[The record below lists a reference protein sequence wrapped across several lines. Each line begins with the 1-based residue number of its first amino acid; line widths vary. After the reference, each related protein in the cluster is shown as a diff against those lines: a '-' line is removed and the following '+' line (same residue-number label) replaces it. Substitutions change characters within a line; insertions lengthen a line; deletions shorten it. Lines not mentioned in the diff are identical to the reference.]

1 MSSLSFYHLL
11 YRTSED
17 TIFNSIP
24 SDEWMSTPMDLPEI
38 LRLPPSITPRT
49 QPPLDL
55 NVHQPPK
62 KRCRGLASEY
72 DYLCSADF
80 SAEMCPSPSPLPRR
94 KKSAD
99 LKANGSTTHQ
109 SKISKQASN
118 EWKNIKMTRS
128 VSKKLK
134 RESTEVDGDDMLWP
148 LSTASAPVP
157 EKIYFNGEGWRT
169 YCQIM
174 GLSLGN

>member
-1 MSSLSFYHLL
+1 MQGFGIGVW
-11 YRTSED
+11 
-17 TIFNSIP
+17 IFVLCRFLCRDVSI
-24 SDEWMSTPMDLPEI
+24 S
-38 LRLPPSITPRT
+38 
-49 QPPLDL
+49 
-55 NVHQPPK
+55 
-62 KRCRGLASEY
+62 
-72 DYLCSADF
+72 F
-80 SAEMCPSPSPLPRR
+80 SAAEVSWWTHSCTLLTHARMNSFLEYRR

-99 LKANGSTTHQ
+99 LKWVRNLSVFQFSDCRIRANGSTTHQ